1 MESASD
7 RLRQNLNSRRVRA
20 GPIGNL
26 NPDVLRLIWDE
37 VEGAGRA
44 GRHKVRLILKRVF
57 NVEYWLRKLSSASLK
72 RERATGDPDFIQGMV
87 VHFRVEQLKHQG
99 RRWLSNR
106 GT

>member
-7 RLRQNLNSRRVRA
+7 RLRQNLNLRRVRT

-26 NPDVLRLIWDE
+26 NTDVLRLIWDE

-44 GRHKVRLILKRVF
+44 GRRKVRLILKRVF
-57 NVEYWLRKLSSASLK
+57 NVEYWLRSIPAARS
-72 RERATGDPDFIQGMV
+72 GDPDFINGMYAV
-87 VHFRVEQLKHQG
+87 FREAELKRRG

-106 GT
+106 GTGN